1 MGTGRPV
8 RVLAVTGGHRVDLD
22 AFTGMLAGICAERGW
37 VFAHAVQPAAQDWL
51 GPEHRGVFDAVL
63 CYDLP
68 GLALRR
74 GTAPR
79 PIPPGPG
86 VARRLAELLT
96 AGQGFVF
103 LHHALAGWPA
113 WPDWAEV
120 LGGRYHYAPA
130 KLRGQPWP
138 DSGFRYAAYT
148 ARVADPEHPVCAGVD
163 DFELSDELYCCPVFE
178 GDVTP
183 LLRAD
188 APAGQF
194 RQTYAEVLGAPEPG
208 PPWQHPPPSD
218 LIGWSK
224 PAGRSPVVYLQPGDG
239 PDTFSRRGYRHLV
252 GNALQWVASPDAHRW
267 AVAHPTR
274 IRPPPAATPAAAVPS
289 ASRRDLRPTPDPPP

>member
-1 MGTGRPV
+1 MDAGRPL
-8 RVLAVTGGHRVDLD
+8 RLLAITGGHRVDLD

-51 GPEHRGVFDAVL
+51 GPDSRGVFDAIL

-79 PIPPGPG
+79 PVPPGPG
-86 VARRLAELLT
+86 VAGRLAGLLE

-113 WPDWAEV
+113 WPGWAEV

-130 KLRGQPWP
+130 PLRGRSWP
-138 DSGFRYAAYT
+138 DSGFRYARYT
-148 ARVADPEHPVCAGVD
+148 ARVADPDHPVCAGVA
-163 DFELSDELYCCPVFE
+163 DFTLSDELYCCPVFAA
-178 GDVTP
+178 DVHP

-188 APAGQF
+188 AEAGSF
-194 RQTYAEVLGAPEPG
+194 RETYYEVLGTPRHG
-208 PPWQHPPPSD
+208 PPWQHPAASD
-218 LIGWSK
+218 LIGWAK
-224 PAGRSPVVYLQPGDG
+224 TAGRSPVVYLQPGDG
-239 PDTFSRRGYRHLV
+239 PDTFAHPGYRRLV
-252 GNALQWVASPDAHRW
+252 AN
-267 AVAHPTR
+267 AVAWVSSADARGWAAGHPTDV
-274 IRPPPAATPAAAVPS
+274 IPPAES
-289 ASRRDLRPTPDPPP
+289 